1 MSSAQER
8 ERWQGQLPAT
18 LLQLTSN
25 TRARVPGVCPSLL
38 SAALPGKGLGGNAF
52 DDS

>member
-1 MSSAQER
+1 MSSLLKSAK
-8 ERWQGQLPAT
+8 RWQGQLPAT

-25 TRARVPGVCPSLL
+25 TRARVPDVCPSL
-38 SAALPGKGLGGNAF
+38 SAALPGEGLGGNAF